1 MNQSS
6 LVMNLTRYHFVFVTV
21 VGAAIGGCKDQGA
34 EPPEKTKQLKLTDF
48 TSAQVC
54 STCHPQHY
62 EEWAGSMHR
71 YATND
76 PIWMLANNS
85 LQQRTGGRLG
95 DWCWQCHSPIAFLT
109 GNARST
115 FRIEDLP
122 PIIREGVNCDVCHML
137 RPPHTTTNQRIQYNI
152 TAGNT
157 KYGSIAD
164 PAPSGYHESAYDPS
178 FSRSEKCRECHDL
191 IVNTI
196 PVEITFTEWQ
206 NSAWGAMSVECQ
218 QCHMRTYT
226 GRAAVGGPIRTNLH
240 RHDFVG
246 VDVAITDFPHKS
258 AQRAMVDSLLKN
270 SACMTLTAPSTAR
283 QSDTIEV
290 RVTVCNDRTGHNI
303 PSSVFFNRQMWV
315 ELTVSRN
322 QDTVYRSGHRDA
334 NGDLMDR
341 HSALQPNADRAL
353 MLFSGYLFKNGQET
367 SVFEID
373 SVVNTSLKPFEAR
386 TGIYRFRVPYGGIWN
401 VRARLLFRPF
411 GPYLF
416 RSVGAEQHI
425 SELPIFEMKA
435 DETIIIVQ

>member
-1 MNQSS
+1 MNRI
-6 LVMNLTRYHFVFVTV
+6 LYPLALGVVITV
-21 VGAAIGGCKDQGA
+21 LGAGCKDQGA
-34 EPPEKTKQLKLTDF
+34 DPPTKTKQLQLTDF

-85 LQQRTGGRLG
+85 LQQSTNGRLG

-109 GNARST
+109 GNARSS
-115 FRIEDLP
+115 FRIEELP
-122 PIIREGVNCDVCHML
+122 EIVREGVSCDVCHTL
-137 RPPHTTTNQRIQYNI
+137 RPPHTTTNQRIRYNI
-152 TAGNT
+152 SPGNT
-157 KYGSIAD
+157 RYGSIAD
-164 PAPSGYHESAYDPS
+164 PVPSGFHESAYDPS

-191 IVNTI
+191 IVNSI

-218 QCHMRTYT
+218 NCHMRTYT
-226 GRAAVGGPIRTNLH
+226 GRAAVGGPIRSNLH

-246 VDVAITDFPHKS
+246 VDVAITDFPNKA

-283 QSDTIEV
+283 RTDTIEV
-290 RVTVCNDRTGHNI
+290 RVTVCNDKTGHNI

-315 ELTVSRN
+315 ELTVHRD
-322 QDTVYRSGHRDA
+322 QDTAYMSGHLDA

-341 HSALQPNADRAL
+341 HSSLQPNADRDL

-386 TGIYRFRVPYGGIWN
+386 TGTYRFRVPYAGIWT

-416 RSVGAEQHI
+416 RSLGAEQYI
-425 SELPIFEMKA
+425 RELPIFEMKTE
-435 DETIIIVQ
+435 ETIINVQ

>member
-1 MNQSS
+1 MQLPQYH
-6 LVMNLTRYHFVFVTV
+6 LVLATV
-21 VGAAIGGCKDQGA
+21 IMIGLVGCKDQGA
-34 EPPEKTKQLKLTDF
+34 EPPAKAQRFELSAF
-48 TSAQVC
+48 ASAQIC
-54 STCHPQHY
+54 STCHPQYY

-76 PIWMLANNS
+76 PIWMLAINT
-85 LQQRTGGRLG
+85 LQQSTGGRLG

-122 PIIREGVNCDVCHML
+122 AIVREGVNCDVCHTL

-152 TAGNT
+152 TPGNT

-164 PAPSGYHESAYDPS
+164 PAPAGYHASAYDPS

-191 IVNTI
+191 IVNNL

-218 QCHMRTYT
+218 NCHMRTYT

-246 VDVAITDFPHKS
+246 VDVAITDFPNTS

-283 QSDTIEV
+283 RSDSIEV
-290 RVTVCNDRTGHNI
+290 RVTVCNDRTGHNL

-315 ELTVSRN
+315 ELTVSRD
-322 QDTVYRSGHRDA
+322 QDTAYRSGHRDA

-341 HSALQPNADRAL
+341 HSVLQPNADRDL
-353 MLFSGYLFKNGQET
+353 MLFSGYLFKNGHET
-367 SVFEID
+367 NVFEVD
-373 SVVNTSLKPFEAR
+373 SMVNTSLKPFEAR
-386 TGIYRFRVPYGGIWN
+386 TGIYRFRVPSAGIWN

-416 RSVGAEQHI
+416 RSLGSGQYS
-425 SELPIFEMKA
+425 SEIPTFEMKVE
-435 DETIIIVQ
+435 ETIINVQ

>member
-1 MNQSS
+1 MIAQLASCCACVS
-6 LVMNLTRYHFVFVTV
+6 LLLMLMV
-21 VGAAIGGCKDQGA
+21 GCKDQGTV
-34 EPPEKTKQLKLTDF
+34 PPPSVQRLDLSSF

-54 STCHPQHY
+54 STCHPVHY

-85 LQQRTGGRLG
+85 LQQSTSGRLN

-109 GNARST
+109 GNTRQS

-122 PIIREGVNCDVCHML
+122 AIVREGVSCDVCHSL
-137 RPPHTTTNQRIQYNI
+137 RPPHTTTNQRIQYTI
-152 TAGNT
+152 TPGKT

-164 PAPSGYHESAYDPS
+164 PVPSAFHESAYDPS

-191 IVNTI
+191 IVNNI

-226 GRAAVGGPIRTNLH
+226 GRAAVGGPIRDNLH

-246 VDVAITDFPHKS
+246 VDVAMTDFPNK
-258 AQRAMVDSLLKN
+258 AVQRAMVDSLLKN
-270 SACMTLTAPSTAR
+270 SACMTLSAPSTAR
-283 QSDTIEV
+283 RGDTIEV
-290 RVTVCNDRTGHNI
+290 HVTVCNDRTGHNL

-315 ELTVSRN
+315 ELTVARD
-322 QDTVYRSGHRDA
+322 QDTAYKSGYLDA

-341 HSALQPNADRAL
+341 HSALQPNADRDL
-353 MLFSGYLFKNGQET
+353 MLFSGLLFKNGRET
-367 SVFEID
+367 SVFEVD
-373 SVVNTSLKPFEAR
+373 SVVNTSLAPFAAR
-386 TGIYRFRVPYGGIWN
+386 TGRYRFRVPSAGIWN

-416 RSVGAEQHI
+416 RSLGAGQYL
-425 SELPIFEMKA
+425 SEIPTFEMKS
-435 DETIIIVQ
+435 DETIINVQ